1 MCMTKFGRLEERA
14 RMDQRAAFPSLLSSS
29 LRHSFIKLITRPP
42 LQPRRHR
49 YLLHSSN

>member
-1 MCMTKFGRLEERA
+1 MSRMKFGRLEERV
-14 RMDQRAAFPSLLSSS
+14 RMDQRAAFSSLLSPS

-42 LQPRRHR
+42 LQSRRHR